1 MAEELNKLT
10 PDRDLQCYFQ
20 MPSAVAA
27 LSATSDTG
35 FTVSGS
41 WRQQLDWAVVEWNRD
56 NGFEHP
62 ALRNLPDGDLSGVR
76 LSYEEMR
83 QNCMAMDCSLWPT
96 VDWPYLRI
104 WATGADGAELVY
116 KVPLIAHATPAAG
129 SYAPAQAVFELTG
142 ATTANDYV
150 ELVWEA
156 GDGVTPSDRHATHMM
171 YYNDTLAGVAQTLAA
186 AISANASATGMT
198 AAADGA
204 QITLQYQAAAGA
216 NGNRVGVYGNVNGA
230 QTEAW
235 QPTWQTMSGGSSPT
249 EWRIDLDFS
258 ALQGYVGPDFTALG
272 PVPTGAVRKMRWTWA
287 PNQQAG
293 DFARTEFQA
302 VVSGWTVTAAN
313 RLYQV
318 AGPGSRRIEDDSAA
332 LAYSGSW
339 GASVVGNYSGGSIRS
354 TETLNSSVSYTYTQ
368 AASHTLYL
376 GTRMFQ
382 NDSAAGAQIQ
392 ITIDGASHSENLALA
407 GEDVLVRIKVAD
419 LGPGQHTVSVSQTGV
434 GVFYFDFFEVAFP
447 STTLPELGVTPLT
460 TLATDW
466 DTEHSIA
473 LAPERT
479 AWLIEKLGF
488 TGRANHYVGA
498 MWFYELI
505 RPGHN
510 YASATVTFT
519 GAPDFGAYTNLQV
532 SGAPFQHLNLIADTA
547 DSVAKAFELE
557 INAGATAVWAS
568 AQGGV
573 LTIWA
578 RAMGT
583 AGNGITVTADTGGS
597 QNFTAAPPSGVSA
610 GGLDGDLST
619 MPWAGGWRTDLSA
632 APRINRAARDWHASY
647 FEALRGYGL
656 TATAA
661 FSMELQHG
669 DPQPATGIAQRYP
682 SGDPALLNTPALQTN
697 FSPTSTSFWRE
708 VYLEM
713 ANLMSAA
720 GAAPYLQFGE
730 VQWWYSPDSSGMP
743 FYDAY
748 ATSAFQTAYGRPMGV
763 IASQNTP
770 PAGFTEEC
778 AFLAE
783 LIAQF
788 TQAIMDYVRTAL
800 PGAVFEALYPLDVN
814 DTPLNRIVN
823 YPLDEWTP
831 AKLVCL
837 KTENFTYTGDRDLDK
852 ARESIALP
860 AQLGFPPAQAS
871 HLIGISDYTTPW
883 QRERQLALAQGV
895 ESVALFA
902 LDQFCLIGYGL
913 PLNRGIRRVGRMGA

>member
-1 MAEELNKLT
+1 MAEQLNKLS
-10 PDRDLQCYFQ
+10 PCRDLQCYFQ

-27 LSATSDTG
+27 LSSTSETG
-35 FTVSGS
+35 FTISGS

-56 NGFEHP
+56 NVFEHP
-62 ALRNLPDGDLSGVR
+62 ALRNLPDGDLSGVQ
-76 LSYEEMR
+76 LSYEEVR

-104 WATGADGAELVY
+104 WATGADGVELVY
-116 KVPLIAHATPAAG
+116 KVPLMTYATPVAG
-129 SYAPAQAVFELTG
+129 SYAPAQAVFALTG
-142 ATTANDYV
+142 AVTGSDYV

-156 GDGVTPSDRHATHMM
+156 GDGVSPWSRHATYMM
-171 YYNDTLAGVAQTLAA
+171 YYNDTLAGVAQTLAT
-186 AISANASATGMT
+186 AINTGTAATGM
-198 AAADGA
+198 AAAANGA
-204 QITLQYQAAAGA
+204 AITLTYKSAAGA
-216 NGNRVGVYGNVNGA
+216 NGNRVGAYGNVNGA

-235 QPTWQTMSGGSSPT
+235 QPAWQTLSGGASPSQ
-249 EWRIDLDFS
+249 WRIDLDFS
-258 ALQGYVGPDFTALG
+258 ALQGYVGPDFTTLAQ
-272 PVPTGAVRKMRWTWA
+272 VPTGAVRKMRWTWA
-287 PNQQAG
+287 PSQQAG

-318 AGPGSRRIEDDSAA
+318 AGPGSRRIEDDSTA

-339 GASVVGNYSGGSIRS
+339 EASAVGNYSGGSIRA
-354 TETLNSSVSYTYTQ
+354 TQTIGASVSYTYTE

-382 NDSAAGAQIQ
+382 SDSAAGAQIQ
-392 ITIDGASHSENLALA
+392 ITIDGASQSANLALA

-419 LGPGQHTVSVSQTGV
+419 LGAGQHTVSVSQTGA
-434 GVFYFDFFEVAFP
+434 GVFYFDFFEIAFP
-447 STTLPELGVTPLT
+447 SAALPTLDTLQDT

-466 DTEHSIA
+466 DTNHSLA

-479 AWLIEKLGF
+479 AWLIKTLGF
-488 TGRANHYVGA
+488 AGRANHYAGA
-498 MWFYELI
+498 MWFYEI
-505 RPGHN
+505 TRPGQN

-547 DSVAKAFELE
+547 ASVAKAFELE

-583 AGNGITVTADTGGS
+583 AGNGTTVTADTSGS
-597 QNFTAAPPSGVSA
+597 QNFTAAVSGALA

-619 MPWAGGWRTDLSA
+619 MAWAEGWRTDLTAS
-632 APRINRAARDWHASY
+632 PRINRAARDWHSSFFA
-647 FEALRGYGL
+647 ALHGYGI
-656 TATAA
+656 AVTAA

-682 SGDPALLNTPALQTN
+682 SGNPALLNTPALQTN
-697 FSPTSTSFWRE
+697 FSPASTSFWKE

-713 ANLMSAA
+713 ASLMSAA
-720 GAAPYLQFGE
+720 GAAPFLQFGE

-743 FYDAY
+743 FYDACT
-748 ATSAFQTAYGRPMGV
+748 TSAFETAYGRPMGV

-770 PAGFTEEC
+770 PAGFTQEC

-788 TQAIMDYVRTAL
+788 TQAIMDYVRATLPAAL
-800 PGAVFEALYPLDVN
+800 FEVLYPLDVN
-814 DTPLNRIVN
+814 DTPLNRLVN
-823 YPLDEWTP
+823 YPMDEWTP
-831 AKLVCL
+831 AKLACL
-837 KTENFTYTGDRDLDK
+837 KTESFTYTGSRDLDK
-852 ARESIALP
+852 ARESIGLP
-860 AQLGFPPAQAS
+860 AQFGFPPAQAS
-871 HLIGISDYTTPW
+871 HLIGVGDYTTPW
-883 QRERQLALAQGV
+883 QRERRLALAQGV
-895 ESVALFA
+895 ESVVLFA
-902 LDQFCLIGYGL
+902 LDQICLIGYGL
-913 PLNRGIRRVGRMGA
+913 PLSRGFRRAGRMGS